1 MHLWQSSLVGEEHIK
16 ALGGGCFGAFYC
28 FLMPPR
34 SVHFNK
40 HQQQQQQPMAKHI
53 SIRSIIT
60 ELTPRSELL
69 SDPIARGEDLSV

>member
-1 MHLWQSSLVGEEHIK
+1 
-16 ALGGGCFGAFYC
+16 
-28 FLMPPR
+28 MPSR

-40 HQQQQQQPMAKHI
+40 HQQQQQQQQPVAKHI